1 MARQMKDSGVEWIG
15 EIPKDWEVRPAK
27 AVFTE
32 EKRKNDDGLIKV
44 ALQFKAGTIIE
55 KKNFDADSDEYV
67 ADTILNYTIVDA
79 GTIIINGL
87 NLNYDLKSHRV
98 GLVEKTGV
106 ITSAYL
112 ALIPD
117 YSKIA
122 PLFAKYLFNGYEA
135 KMAFH
140 NMGAGIRLTLG
151 YKEFKNQ
158 PVLIP
163 TIEEQKRIVS
173 FLDTQCSKIDAVLA
187 QTRSSIEEYKKLKQA
202 VITQAVTKGVRGDR
216 PMKDSG
222 IEWMDTI
229 PETWSVT
236 KIKRV
241 VFPLNRAV
249 LKTDDVITCFR
260 DGEVTLRKNRRE
272 DGFTVSFTEHGY
284 QGVEVGDLVIHGM
297 DAFAGAVGCSD
308 SRGKTSPVVHV
319 CRTSGNNRFFMYALR
334 YMAYSG
340 VLMDFSNG
348 IRIRSSDYRNFAK
361 LGVFDFAVPPVEEQ
375 NEIVCYLDVKCPQI
389 DSIISQ
395 KEQFL
400 TELETYK
407 KSLIYEYV
415 TGKKPANKKSSPK

>member
-249 LKTDDVITCFR
+249 LKTDDVI
-260 DGEVTLRKNRRE
+260 L
-272 DGFTVSFTEHGY
+272 
-284 QGVEVGDLVIHGM
+284 
-297 DAFAGAVGCSD
+297 
-308 SRGKTSPVVHV
+308 
-319 CRTSGNNRFFMYALR
+319 ALE
-334 YMAYSG
+334 ME
-340 VLMDFSNG
+340 
-348 IRIRSSDYRNFAK
+348 K
-361 LGVFDFAVPPVEEQ
+361 
-375 NEIVCYLDVKCPQI
+375 
-389 DSIISQ
+389 
-395 KEQFL
+395 
-400 TELETYK
+400 
-407 KSLIYEYV
+407 
-415 TGKKPANKKSSPK
+415 